1 MAEKGLLDFFIAEAE
16 EHIGILEKGFLDLEK
31 NPEDLSGIHEL
42 FRAAHTLKGSAAL
55 VKLHVT
61 SEVAHTME
69 DLLEE
74 IRDKKIKVTKGII
87 DWLLHS
93 LDAIKF
99 LISEVIRGNQE
110 KDEIAKEIKESL
122 VAVRQ
127 ENIPAEPEEK
137 KEEVLVERREF
148 GRRKEDIE
156 ALSSYI
162 RVNVDNIERMMNLV
176 GELTVLRN
184 YITAESENIFKMRD
198 EVDYAGRRL
207 LKEIDSFSSRYAY
220 SIPEKVSYVD
230 ELLEEF
236 RELEF
241 DRYDELNLFV
251 RKLQEI
257 TEDITEA
264 LKSITNFFE
273 QFSTHVKSLDR
284 LSTDLR
290 DLISQSRMV
299 EIGRLFQ
306 RFTRTIRDLS
316 HTSGKKVKF
325 VVSGT
330 ETRIDRLLYDRLF
343 DPLLHLIRNA
353 ISHGLESSEERL
365 KRGKPEEGRI
375 VLRAKREGNSVV
387 IDVKDDGRGI
397 DLKKVY
403 KRALELGFIKK
414 GQKVS
419 KGQLLGFMF
428 RPGFSTADEGSALS
442 GRGVG
447 LDVVR
452 EAVSE
457 MNGTINVATKEGKG
471 TIFRIKLPLTL
482 IIVNVVRF
490 KAGGIEFVVP
500 SALIQELIEF
510 TNDSYDSENKTVR
523 VRDKVLQVKD
533 ICDLLRLA
541 AKREGEKLTAIVF
554 NLMPGKELALIVDE
568 ITGQEDTVIK
578 PLGRFLEGLK
588 YYSGV
593 SISADGR
600 LMPVINPATLLEET
614 ERLPEIKEIKQPE
627 RRDGRTVLVVDDSLS
642 VRKFVS
648 LALKQRGYNVLTASN
663 GLEALNIVDEHPV
676 DLIITDLEMP
686 VMHGYEFLREL
697 QRRGLTDIIP
707 SVVLTSRGSE
717 KHKEKAKILGA
728 HDYMVKPFEEITL
741 LQTVR
746 KHLKSLHLT

>member
-1 MAEKGLLDFFIAEAE
+1 MAEKGLIDFFIAEAE
-16 EHIGILEKGFLDLEK
+16 EHMGILEKGFLELEN

-74 IRDKKIKVTKGII
+74 IRDQKVKVTKDII

-99 LISEVIRGNQE
+99 LIAEVVRGNPE
-110 KDEIAKEIKESL
+110 KKEIEREIKESL
-122 VAVRQ
+122 QALMQ
-127 ENIPAEPEEK
+127 ESTLPELEEK
-137 KEEVLVERREF
+137 EEGFVEKREL

-156 ALSSYI
+156 TLSTYI
-162 RVNVDNIERMMNLV
+162 RVRVENIEKMMNLV

-184 YITAESENIFKMRD
+184 YITAESEKIFKMKD
-198 EVDYAGRRL
+198 EVDYAGKRL
-207 LKEIDSFSSRYAY
+207 LKEIDSFSTRYAY
-220 SIPEKVSYVD
+220 SIPDRVSYVD

-241 DRYDELNLFV
+241 DRYDELNMFV

-264 LKSITNFFE
+264 LKGITGFFD
-273 QFSTHVKSLDR
+273 QFYIHVKSLDR
-284 LSTDLR
+284 LNTEFR

-316 HTSGKKVKF
+316 HSSGKKVKF

-330 ETRIDRLLYDRLF
+330 DTKIDRLLYDRLF
-343 DPLLHLIRNA
+343 DPLLHLVRNA
-353 ISHGLESSEERL
+353 ISHGLEPPEERL
-365 KRGKPEEGRI
+365 QKGKPEEGRI
-375 VLRAKREGNSVV
+375 AMTARREGNSVV

-403 KRALELGFIKK
+403 RRALELGFIKK
-414 GQKVS
+414 GQRVS

-428 RPGFSTADEGSALS
+428 RPGFSTADRGGALS

-457 MNGTINVATKEGKG
+457 MNGTINVATREGKG

-490 KAGGIEFVVP
+490 RAGGIEFVVP

-510 TNDSYDSENKTVR
+510 TEDSYDAGNKTVR
-523 VRDKVLQVKD
+523 IRDKVLEVKD
-533 ICDLLRLA
+533 ICELLCLNTH
-541 AKREGEKLTAIVF
+541 REGGRHRAIVF

-568 ITGQEDTVIK
+568 VTGQEDTVIK
-578 PLGRFLEGLK
+578 PFGRFLEGLK

-600 LMPVINPATLLEET
+600 LMPVINPATLLELT
-614 ERLPEIKEIKQPE
+614 ERPRETKVLRPD

-648 LALKQRGYNVLTASN
+648 ATLAQRGYTVLTASN
-663 GLEALNIVDEHPV
+663 GLEALNIIDEHPV

-697 QRRGLTDIIP
+697 QRRGLSAIIP
-707 SVVLTSRGSE
+707 SVVLTSRGSK
-717 KHKEKAKILGA
+717 KHREKAMVLGA
-728 HDYMVKPFEEITL
+728 QDYLIKPFEEITL

-746 KHLKSLHLT
+746 KHLKSPTPA